1 MLFLICIVRVILYCF
16 FVFVWWLVVSYTSTV
31 TEKGMITLPADIR
44 RKYSIKKGSKVKI
57 MEEEKG
63 ILIMP
68 IPKLEDLFGIDPS
81 MKEVAKAISEG
92 RREEIQHETTE

>member
-1 MLFLICIVRVILYCF
+1 MK
-16 FVFVWWLVVSYTSTV
+16 YTSTV

-44 RKYSIKKGSKVKI
+44 RKYSIKKGSKVTLTD
-57 MEEEKG
+57 EEKG
-63 ILIMP
+63 ILITP

-92 RREEIQHETTE
+92 RREEIQHEDTE